1 MAYKYTPEQEAFNKY
16 ALTDSDYWECHG
28 KPVIL
33 HSGCEKVA
41 IKEGIK
47 SLNLEMIEID
57 SEKRLVVIKC
67 CGSHGERN
75 EVSFGEANPKN
86 TNSAYPVAMA
96 EKRAKDRVILKLVG
110 MGGLVYSESDV
121 IKKDGQWEFADEVN
135 SFETTT
141 EEQLAEAIAEVKNLN
156 KKDKITNLTPKERLD
171 KIHDSTGKGKENE
184 KQKPSQ

>member
-1 MAYKYTPEQEAFNKY
+1 MAKFNYTPEQEAFNKKY

-47 SLNLEMIEID
+47 SLNLEMIEIN

-121 IKKDGQWEFADEVN
+121 IKKDGQWEFADEVD

-141 EEQLAEAIAEVKNLN
+141 QEQLAEAIAEVKNLN
-156 KKDKITNLTPKERLD
+156 KK
-171 KIHDSTGKGKENE
+171 GKASE
-184 KQKPSQ
+184 KHKPSQ